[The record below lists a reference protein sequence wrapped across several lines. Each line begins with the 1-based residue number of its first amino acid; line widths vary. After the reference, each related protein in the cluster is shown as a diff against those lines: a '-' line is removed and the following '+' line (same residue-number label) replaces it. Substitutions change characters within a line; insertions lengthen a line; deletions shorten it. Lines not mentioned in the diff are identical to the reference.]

1 MFRGLRGEFKD
12 LVTSLVTR
20 ADPLPYADL
29 LSHLLTHEFIHKSSH
44 LSMGFAAIHA
54 PLLPTPNI
62 PPSALLSDRQPAAQF
77 GCNRGRSH
85 GSWRHQ
91 QFHHRGLA
99 ILVPGLTFIASI
111 ALPAMTTDTT
121 TGREIGSAVGDPIP
135 AASYVKPSDI
145 LLLSAPNFSNVVMD
159 NSIVLIW
166 HCIILQVL
174 LNGFRTPVQ
183 INTSHLTLQP

>member
-1 MFRGLRGEFKD
+1 
-12 LVTSLVTR
+12 
-20 ADPLPYADL
+20 
-29 LSHLLTHEFIHKSSH
+29 
-44 LSMGFAAIHA
+44 MGFAAIHA

-111 ALPAMTTDTT
+111 ALPAMTTDTA